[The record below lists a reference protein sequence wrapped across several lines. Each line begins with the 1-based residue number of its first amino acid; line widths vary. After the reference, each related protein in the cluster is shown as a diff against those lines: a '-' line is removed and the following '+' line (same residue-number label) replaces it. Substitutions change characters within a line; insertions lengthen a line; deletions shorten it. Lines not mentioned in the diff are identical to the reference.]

1 MRVGNAKWNGAFWI
15 WEIFFLP
22 HPRNVRVVLR
32 FRIDPALHDRII
44 LYWSKFR
51 VSEIKYIEKFG
62 GRVLADFK
70 VVFIISKDI
79 CST

>member
-1 MRVGNAKWNGAFWI
+1 MVMYFGTSIQNFCPPT
-15 WEIFFLP
+15 EISLS
-22 HPRNVRVVLR
+22 
-32 FRIDPALHDRII
+32 DRII

-70 VVFIISKDI
+70 VVFKISKDI
-79 CST
+79 CIT